1 MRWITSPAPFLNF
14 YKENQVISTFDYV
27 NDKWVFEGNVDE
39 SVEIFLNAI
48 SNGLDQYL
56 SSNGWVKLN
65 GTERSGVP
73 L

>member
-27 NDKWVFEGNVDE
+27 NGKWVFEGNVDE
-39 SVEIFLNAI
+39 SAEIFLNAI

-56 SSNGWVKLN
+56 SSNGWVKLD
-65 GTERSGVP
+65 EEESDD
-73 L
+73 